1 MGTPDALRSSGGG
14 YASLP
19 GNGFAPGLIHG
30 EHPRHSASRLRGRTL
45 RFGAFDPGNE
55 MRNTVWLP
63 ALCALLA
70 ALTANAAGLDVRIV
84 DQHGAP
90 VADAVVTVVP
100 RATAARAAPAAPPQT
115 RVIDQKNLMFM
126 PYIEVFRPGDSVVF
140 RNSDNTR
147 HHVYSFSP
155 VKAFE
160 FVLTPGQSSAPLM
173 LDKTGVVAVGCNIH
187 DRMIAYLYIS
197 DAPWI
202 AHSGASGKVTF
213 DALPAGTY
221 EVHVWQP
228 RLRPNKPD
236 PAQTAT
242 VRGNADPQTLTFTLS
257 LLPDPRTQFDR
268 EHTSY

>member
-1 MGTPDALRSSGGG
+1 MRQIFRFLAFL
-14 YASLP
+14 
-19 GNGFAPGLIHG
+19 APLTAF
-30 EHPRHSASRLRGRTL
+30 SAS
-45 RFGAFDPGNE
+45 
-55 MRNTVWLP
+55 
-63 ALCALLA
+63 
-70 ALTANAAGLDVRIV
+70 AAGLDVRVV

-100 RATAARAAPAAPPQT
+100 RDAAPAPDHKPE
-115 RVIDQKNLMFM
+115 VKIIDQKNLMFM

-160 FVLTPGQSSAPLM
+160 FVLMPGQSSAPLM
-173 LDKTGVVAVGCNIH
+173 LDKNGVVAVGCNIH

-202 AHSGASGKVTF
+202 AHSGADGKVRF
-213 DALPAGTY
+213 DALPAGAY
-221 EVHVWQP
+221 EVRVWQP
-228 RLRPNKPD
+228 RLRPNRPD
-236 PAQTAT
+236 LAQTAT
-242 VRGNADPQTLTFTLS
+242 VLGNADPQTLTFTLS

>member
-1 MGTPDALRSSGGG
+1 MRK
-14 YASLP
+14 
-19 GNGFAPGLIHG
+19 IV
-30 EHPRHSASRLRGRTL
+30 RLL
-45 RFGAFDPGNE
+45 
-55 MRNTVWLP
+55 
-63 ALCALLA
+63 ALLA
-70 ALTANAAGLDVRIV
+70 PLAAFAADAAGLDVRIV
-84 DQHGAP
+84 DQHGAA

-100 RATAARAAPAAPPQT
+100 RDAAPAPTPGHKSET
-115 RVIDQKNLMFM
+115 RIIDQKNLMFV

-140 RNSDNTR
+140 RNSDDTR

-160 FVLTPGQSSAPLM
+160 FVLRPGESSAPLP
-173 LDKTGVVAVGCNIH
+173 LDKSGVVAVGCNIH

-202 AHSGASGKVTF
+202 AHSGAEGKVAF
-213 DALPAGTY
+213 DALPAGAY
-221 EVHVWQP
+221 EVRVWHP

-236 PAQTAT
+236 LAQTAT
-242 VRGNADPQTLTFTLS
+242 VLGSADPQTLTFTLS

>member
-1 MGTPDALRSSGGG
+1 MRKLVWV
-14 YASLP
+14 L
-19 GNGFAPGLIHG
+19 
-30 EHPRHSASRLRGRTL
+30 
-45 RFGAFDPGNE
+45 AFVGP
-55 MRNTVWLP
+55 
-63 ALCALLA
+63 LA
-70 ALTANAAGLDVRIV
+70 AATANAAGLNVRIV
-84 DQHGAP
+84 DQHGTP

-100 RATAARAAPAAPPQT
+100 EGATARSGPAPTPET

-173 LDKTGVVAVGCNIH
+173 LDKNGVVAVGCNIH

-202 AHSGASGKVTF
+202 AHSGPDGKVTF
-213 DALPAGTY
+213 DSLPAGPY
-221 EVHVWQP
+221 DVRVWQP

-236 PAQTAT
+236 LAQTAT
-242 VRGNADPQTLTFTLS
+242 VLGNADPQTLTFTLS

>member
-1 MGTPDALRSSGGG
+1 MRKIVRLI
-14 YASLP
+14 ASL
-19 GNGFAPGLIHG
+19 AP
-30 EHPRHSASRLRGRTL
+30 
-45 RFGAFDPGNE
+45 
-55 MRNTVWLP
+55 
-63 ALCALLA
+63 LA
-70 ALTANAAGLDVRIV
+70 AFAANAAGLDVRIV
-84 DQHGAP
+84 DQHGTA

-100 RATAARAAPAAPPQT
+100 RDAAPAAVPGHKPET
-115 RVIDQKNLMFM
+115 KIIDQKNLTFV

-160 FVLTPGQSSAPLM
+160 FVLKPGESSAPLA
-173 LDKTGVVAVGCNIH
+173 LDKSGVVAVGCNIH

-202 AHSGASGKVTF
+202 AHSGAAGKVGF
-213 DALPAGTY
+213 DALPAGAY
-221 EVHVWQP
+221 EVRVWHP

-236 PAQTAT
+236 LAQTAT
-242 VRGNADPQTLTFTLS
+242 VLGNADPQTLTFTLS

>member
-1 MGTPDALRSSGGG
+1 MRKTVRLLAFL
-14 YASLP
+14 
-19 GNGFAPGLIHG
+19 AP
-30 EHPRHSASRLRGRTL
+30 
-45 RFGAFDPGNE
+45 
-55 MRNTVWLP
+55 
-63 ALCALLA
+63 LA
-70 ALTANAAGLDVRIV
+70 ALTANAAGLNVRVV
-84 DQHGAP
+84 DGHGAP

-100 RATAARAAPAAPPQT
+100 RDATPAAVPARPPT
-115 RVIDQKNLMFM
+115 AKIIDQKNLMFM

-160 FVLTPGQSSAPLM
+160 FVLKPGESSAPLT
-173 LDKTGVVAVGCNIH
+173 LDKSGVVAVGCNIH

-202 AHSGASGKVTF
+202 AHSGADGKVSF
-213 DALPAGTY
+213 DALPAGAY
-221 EVHVWQP
+221 DVRVWQP
-228 RLRPNKPD
+228 RLRPNRPD
-236 PAQTAT
+236 LAQTAT
-242 VRGNADPQTLTFTLS
+242 VLRDADPQTLTFTLS

>member
-1 MGTPDALRSSGGG
+1 
-14 YASLP
+14 
-19 GNGFAPGLIHG
+19 
-30 EHPRHSASRLRGRTL
+30 
-45 RFGAFDPGNE
+45 
-55 MRNTVWLP
+55 MRKTVWL
-63 ALCALLA
+63 LALLA
-70 ALTANAAGLDVRIV
+70 PLTAGAAGLDVHII

-100 RATAARAAPAAPPQT
+100 HGAAAASAPAHKSET

-126 PYIEVFRPGDSVVF
+126 PYIQVFRPGDSVVF

-160 FVLTPGQSSAPLM
+160 FVLTPGQSSAPLT
-173 LDKTGVVAVGCNIH
+173 LDKSGVVAVGCNIH

-202 AHSGASGKVTF
+202 AHSGADGKVSF
-213 DALPAGTY
+213 HALPAGAY
-221 EVHVWQP
+221 EVRVWQP

-236 PAQTAT
+236 LAQTAT
-242 VRGNADPQTLTFTLS
+242 VLGSADPQTLTFTLS

-268 EHTSY
+268 EQTSY

>member
-1 MGTPDALRSSGGG
+1 MRKSV
-14 YASLP
+14 
-19 GNGFAPGLIHG
+19 
-30 EHPRHSASRLRGRTL
+30 RLL
-45 RFGAFDPGNE
+45 
-55 MRNTVWLP
+55 
-63 ALCALLA
+63 ALLA
-70 ALTANAAGLDVRIV
+70 PLAAFAANAAGLEVRIV

-90 VADAVVTVVP
+90 VADAVVTVMS
-100 RATAARAAPAAPPQT
+100 RDAAATAPAHPPTT
-115 RVIDQKNLMFM
+115 RVIDQKNLMFV

-160 FVLTPGQSSAPLM
+160 FVLTPGQSSAPLP
-173 LDKTGVVAVGCNIH
+173 LDRSGVVAVGCNIH

-202 AHSGASGKVTF
+202 AHSGPDGKVGF
-213 DALPAGTY
+213 DALPAGAY
-221 EVHVWQP
+221 EVRVWQP

-236 PAQTAT
+236 LAQTAT
-242 VRGNADPQTLTFTLS
+242 LIGETDPQTLTFTLS

>member
-1 MGTPDALRSSGGG
+1 M
-14 YASLP
+14 
-19 GNGFAPGLIHG
+19 
-30 EHPRHSASRLRGRTL
+30 RT
-45 RFGAFDPGNE
+45 AI
-55 MRNTVWLP
+55 WLP
-63 ALCALLA
+63 SVLALFIAF
-70 ALTANAAGLDVRIV
+70 TADAAGLDVRIV
-84 DQHGAP
+84 DQRGAP
-90 VADAVVTVVP
+90 VPDAVVTLLP
-100 RATAARAAPAAPPQT
+100 RDVAQSSAPAHRPET

-160 FVLTPGQSSAPLM
+160 FVLTPGQSSAPLT
-173 LDKTGVVAVGCNIH
+173 LDKSGVVAVGCNIH
-187 DRMIAYLYIS
+187 DRMIAYLYVS

-202 AHSGASGKVTF
+202 AHSGADGKVSF
-213 DALPAGTY
+213 DALPTGAY
-221 EVHVWQP
+221 EVRVWQP

-236 PAQTAT
+236 LAQTAT
-242 VRGNADPQTLTFTLS
+242 VLGGADPQTLTFTLS

>member
-1 MGTPDALRSSGGG
+1 
-14 YASLP
+14 
-19 GNGFAPGLIHG
+19 
-30 EHPRHSASRLRGRTL
+30 
-45 RFGAFDPGNE
+45 
-55 MRNTVWLP
+55 
-63 ALCALLA
+63 
-70 ALTANAAGLDVRIV
+70 
-84 DQHGAP
+84 
-90 VADAVVTVVP
+90 
-100 RATAARAAPAAPPQT
+100 
-115 RVIDQKNLMFM
+115 MFM

-160 FVLTPGQSSAPLM
+160 FVLTPGQSSAPLA
-173 LDKTGVVAVGCNIH
+173 LDKSGVVAVGCNIH

-202 AHSGASGKVTF
+202 AHSGADGKVNF
-213 DALPAGTY
+213 DALPAGAY
-221 EVHVWQP
+221 EVRVWQP

-236 PAQTAT
+236 LAQIAT
-242 VRGNADPQTLTFTLS
+242 VLADADPQTLTFTLS